1 MMPDDEHSANNR
13 PQPAEPIPRPPDLRP
28 NPAGNPRNP
37 NPMKHL
43 RTFTRAAQLAA
54 IALSVLIFTAP
65 AKAGPGA
72 ALSFDGTAGQCVTA
86 TIPAL
91 SSNYTVSSW
100 VYLLAGGDYNTIRV
114 GVLSGATCGGS
125 AEMTVQNQAYEGVYG
140 QYLMLGR
147 CGYFN
152 GTCSFSELPLN
163 QWVHLAVTVDS
174 AQDVAYYINGVAAGG
189 YTAGAGSNLTI
200 GPEIHLADNS
210 VRMFNG
216 TLDEV
221 QIWCKVQSQDEIQD
235 GMNQAPDVTDTN
247 LVAYWS
253 FDDGSG
259 ATATNSAE
267 ATGSACDGTLVN
279 SPTWVLST
287 VPSLPDVTTAG
298 AAAVSPSAATLTGTV
313 NPCNVTTTAWFQWG
327 TDTNYGNVTATTTLD
342 GANEVLTLSNSIT
355 SLTPGTTYHYQ
366 LLAFNNP
373 VLVLGA
379 DQSFTTLDVPRAIT
393 GCSLSATG
401 QFQFQFTGAAAS
413 TYTVLC
419 STNPALPLSNW
430 TAAGAATNIAPGQY
444 QFTDCA
450 TANQPLLF
458 YLLRQP

>member
-1 MMPDDEHSANNR
+1 MA
-13 PQPAEPIPRPPDLRP
+13 PQSRR
-28 NPAGNPRNP
+28 NPRNH
-37 NPMKHL
+37 NPMKPL
-43 RTFTRAAQLAA
+43 RTPARAAQLAA
-54 IALSVLIFTAP
+54 IALSVFISAAP
-65 AKAGPGA
+65 VNAGPGN
-72 ALSFDGTAGQCVTA
+72 ALSFDGTAGRCVTA

-100 VYLLAGGDYNTIRV
+100 VYLLAGGDYNTLRV

-125 AEMTVQNQAYEGVYG
+125 AEMTVQNQAYEGVFG

-152 GTCSFSELPLN
+152 GMCSSSELPLG

-174 AQDVAYYINGVAAGG
+174 AQDVSYYINGVAAGG

-210 VRMFNG
+210 VRTFNG

-221 QIWCKVQSQDEIQD
+221 QIWSKVQSQYEIQD
-235 GMNQAPDVTDTN
+235 GMNQTPDVADTN

-259 ATATNSAE
+259 TTATNSAA

-287 VPSLPDVTTAG
+287 VPFVPDVTTAG
-298 AAAVSPSAATLTGTV
+298 ATGISPTAATLTGTV
-313 NPCNVTTTAWFQWG
+313 NPCNLTATAWFQWG
-327 TDTNYGNVTATTTLD
+327 TDTNYGNLTATTTVAS
-342 GANEVLTLSNSIT
+342 ANQVLTLSNSIT
-355 SLTPGTTYHYQ
+355 IPTPCTTDHYQ
-366 LLAFNNP
+366 LVAFNDLG
-373 VLVLGA
+373 LVQGA

-393 GCSLSATG
+393 GCSLTATG

-419 STNPALPLSNW
+419 STNLALPLSNW
-430 TAAGAATNIAPGQY
+430 TAAGAAASIAPGQY

-450 TANQPLLF
+450 TSNQPLLF